1 MVWSTG
7 DKRQLVF
14 GKQGKFCNLKLYLTA
29 TTKVSNEEIS
39 KWNDAPDVKVDAN
52 VHVENLEESVDKK
65 KNRSRNP

>member
-1 MVWSTG
+1 M
-7 DKRQLVF
+7 
-14 GKQGKFCNLKLYLTA
+14 
-29 TTKVSNEEIS
+29 KVSNEEIS